1 MCTLTIF
8 PNKDGDLIITM
19 NRDERKS
26 RKEADDLFRKEQII
40 YPYDLKSKFY

>member
-8 PNKDGDLIITM
+8 PNNDGDFIITM

-40 YPYDLKSKFY
+40 GIVNPK